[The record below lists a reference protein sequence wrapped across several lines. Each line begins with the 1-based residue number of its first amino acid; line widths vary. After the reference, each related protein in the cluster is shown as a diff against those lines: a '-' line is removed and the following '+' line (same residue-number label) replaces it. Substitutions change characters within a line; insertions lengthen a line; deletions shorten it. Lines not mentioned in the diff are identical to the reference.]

1 MTMPAFDPER
11 DLAAPPLYSLNLSAG
26 QRSVLAW
33 IEEHGGLFSAI
44 EVPVETVAKDCG
56 SSGSTVYDALSRL
69 LLLGLLLRDEVTG
82 YYRINARYFFAM
94 NPDVRRLLA
103 AALSDPPVT
112 PDARAQAP
120 RKVSNADARRRR
132 VVKPVPTAP

>member
-11 DLAAPPLYSLNLSAG
+11 DLASPPLYSLNLSAG

-33 IEEHGGLFSAI
+33 IEDHGGLFSAI
-44 EVPVETVAKDCG
+44 EVPVDDVAKDCG
-56 SSGSTVYDALSRL
+56 SSDSTVYDALHR
-69 LLLGLLLRDEVTG
+69 LLGLGLLVRDETTG
-82 YYRINARYFFAM
+82 RYRINARYFFAT

-103 AALSDPPVT
+103 AALTDPPVT

-120 RKVSNADARRRR
+120 RKLSNADARRRR
-132 VVKPVPTAP
+132 VVRPVKE